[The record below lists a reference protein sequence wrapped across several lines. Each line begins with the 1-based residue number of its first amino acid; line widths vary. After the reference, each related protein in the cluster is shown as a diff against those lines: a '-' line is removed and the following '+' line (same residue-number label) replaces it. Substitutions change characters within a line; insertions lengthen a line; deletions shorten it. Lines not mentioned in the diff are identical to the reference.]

1 MFKNSRIY
9 RTYSSNLI
17 LIAIA
22 SFAFILG
29 WQGDFEGGDIA
40 ASRRSF
46 LGESPIDIWGSF
58 SGFFYGSIP
67 NQPIS
72 WGLYLYLFQIFSALF
87 SLTRLRKSTIFE
99 YSRLARLSFYAFSY
113 VFLCFS
119 TTLTRDSTMAC
130 CIFLGLSIISQ
141 TTKLQNIK
149 TIQKILA
156 TILIAIGI
164 SFRPWMVLISVL
176 IFIFLTNINEKKR
189 LFSVLILASLFLPL
203 ILNLSVY
210 SFTNLKKVYPEMQV
224 MIMDAGSLAC
234 LSSYDLSRKNAT
246 KFLNDINGNNYSNYE
261 ICSNYRLNTWT
272 ALGAFKPSLR
282 ELNLIVQPE
291 TNYTDNRTPIIFIST
306 NMSKKKYEQI
316 RNSWVK
322 LIQDNYKDYSRI
334 KFLELNQLLLL
345 GDSSQL
351 RFVSTFK
358 HLNSISLKS
367 LVTAIFF
374 TPWDLLIYCHLLAPL
389 PIIFIFSL
397 SIIFFMKDKML
408 RDILRNKKIIFSYSF
423 MITYLIFSTIAYI
436 GDTGRYMYLPS
447 LIFWYYIT
455 ISFKDDNTHE
465 K

>member
-1 MFKNSRIY
+1 MFKNGRIF

-22 SFAFILG
+22 SFAFVLG

-46 LGESPIDIWGSF
+46 IGESPIDIWGSF

-67 NQPIS
+67 NRPIS
-72 WGLYLYLFQIFSALF
+72 WGLYLYIFQIFSALF
-87 SLTRLRKSTIFE
+87 ALTRLRKSETFE
-99 YSRLARLSFYAFSY
+99 HSRLARISFYTFSY

-130 CIFLGLSIISQ
+130 CIFLGLSVIPQ
-141 TTKLQNIK
+141 TTKSQNIEI
-149 TIQKILA
+149 IQKILA

-164 SFRPWMVLISVL
+164 SFRPWLVLISVL
-176 IFIFLTNINEKKR
+176 IFIFLVNINDKKR
-189 LFSVLILASLFLPL
+189 LFSILILASLSLP
-203 ILNLSVY
+203 IIFNLSVY
-210 SFTNLKKVYPEMQV
+210 SFTNLKKVHPEMQV

-272 ALGAFKPSLR
+272 ALGTFKPSLR
-282 ELNLIVQPE
+282 ELNLRSQPE
-291 TNYTDNRTPIIFIST
+291 TNYTDNRTPLIFIST
-306 NMSKKKYEQI
+306 NMSQKKYEQI

-322 LIQDNYKDYSRI
+322 LLADNYKDYTRI

-351 RFVSTFK
+351 RVLSIFK

-367 LVTAIFF
+367 LATAIFF
-374 TPWDLLIYCHLLAPL
+374 IPWDLLIYCHLLAPL
-389 PIIFIFSL
+389 LIIFIFSF
-397 SIIFFMKDKML
+397 SIILFMKDRTIK
-408 RDILRNKKIIFSYSF
+408 DILCNKKIIFSYSF
-423 MITYLIFSTIAYI
+423 MITYLIFSTFAYI

-455 ISFKDDNTHE
+455 ISFKDAKTHE